1 MKTNNTLAI
10 TEWQRFGLD
19 DIKAVLQNSANT
31 DQEAKKIFNE
41 LQDFAKQK
49 DSHNFINFCG
59 SNKLKAR
66 NYVGLIQTQSG
77 FCLEILPKIF
87 RSEKKLEQDLENETS
102 NSQDKA
108 KALNSAK
115 KAQDLLLDM
124 LKTLK
129 DSPFKQSNI
138 ATLKAKK
145 LPLLEIFVSLFLDE
159 LEKLVK
165 QGIKSDYIAYKQNRT
180 FLRGKL
186 LFNENL
192 KYNFAHKERFYTFA
206 DEYSQNLPQ
215 NRLIVAAL
223 LKLQKLKFS
232 SKIST
237 RLLQFRF
244 IFDDIAQSTN
254 YKADF
259 AKCVNS
265 RHFKAYEQILPWCK
279 LFLEKLTPSPYSGSS
294 KASALLFDMNKLFES
309 FVAFHLK
316 KHCSLNAKDHAI
328 KTQDSS
334 KYLLERDAQSEQE
347 QKNKFKIKPDIV
359 ICKKDENE
367 KPIAILDTKWKILEK
382 EEEINQGDLY
392 QIFAYLC
399 KYENQKGVLI
409 YPKISGEIIEKLH
422 EHKYQYRAFKD
433 TNIQKEL
440 KIYFFD
446 LEGEIS
452 GIKNLF
458 E

>member
-1 MKTNNTLAI
+1 MKINNTLAI
-10 TEWQRFGLD
+10 AEWQSFGLD
-19 DIKAVLQNSANT
+19 DIKAVLQNSANAE
-31 DQEAKKIFNE
+31 QEAKKIFNE

-49 DSHNFINFCG
+49 DSHNFINFYG

-87 RSEKKLEQDLENETS
+87 RGEKKLEQDLENKAS
-102 NSQDKA
+102 NSQDKF
-108 KALNSAK
+108 SAK
-115 KAQDLLLDM
+115 NAQDLLLDM

-129 DSPFKQSNI
+129 NSPFKQSNI

-165 QGIKSDYIAYKQNRT
+165 QGIKSDYIAYEQNRT

-192 KYNFAHKERFYTFA
+192 KHNFAHKERFYTLA

-215 NRLIVAAL
+215 NRLIVASL

-232 SKIST
+232 SKTST

-265 RHFKAYEQILPWCK
+265 RYFKAYEQILPWCK
-279 LFLEKLTPSPYSGSS
+279 LFLEKLTPSPYSGNS

-309 FVAFHLK
+309 FVALHLK
-316 KHCSLNAKDHAI
+316 KYCSLNAKDHTI
-328 KTQDSS
+328 KTQDGS
-334 KYLLERDAQSEQE
+334 KYLLEEDTQGKQK
-347 QKNKFKIKPDIV
+347 QKNKFKQIKPDIV
-359 ICKKDENE
+359 IYKKDKE
-367 KPIAILDTKWKILEK
+367 PPLAILDTKWKILESG
-382 EEEINQGDLY
+382 EDISQGDLY

-399 KYENQKGVLI
+399 KYKSRKGVLI
-409 YPKISGEIIEKLH
+409 YPKIDEDDKMLTTNS
-422 EHKYQYRAFKD
+422 YQYRAF
-433 TNIQKEL
+433 QEL
-440 KIYFFD
+440 GMKLKFFSFD
-446 LEGEIS
+446 LNGKDEAS
-452 GIKNLF
+452 NLI
-458 E
+458 EKLQIL

>member
-10 TEWQRFGLD
+10 AEWHSFGLD
-19 DIKAVLQNSANT
+19 DIKAVLQNSANA

-49 DSHNFINFCG
+49 ESHNFINFYG
-59 SNKLKAR
+59 SNKLKVR

-77 FCLEILPKIF
+77 FCLKILPKIF
-87 RSEKKLEQDLENETS
+87 RGEKKLEQDLENKAS
-102 NSQDKA
+102 NSQA
-108 KALNSAK
+108 KESKFSAK
-115 KAQDLLLDM
+115 KAQDLLLNM

-129 DSPFKQSNI
+129 NSPFKQSNI
-138 ATLKAKK
+138 ATLKAKN
-145 LPLLEIFVSLFLDE
+145 LPLHEIFVSLFLDE

-165 QGIKSDYIAYKQNRT
+165 QGIKSDYIAYEQNRT

-186 LFNENL
+186 LFNQNL
-192 KYNFAHKERFYTFA
+192 KHNFAHKERFYALA

-215 NRLIVAAL
+215 NRLIVASL

-232 SKIST
+232 SST

-244 IFDDIAQSTN
+244 IFYDIAQSTN

-309 FVAFHLK
+309 FVAFYLK
-316 KHCSLNAKDHAI
+316 KHSKRYI
-328 KTQDSS
+328 VKSQEKS
-334 KYLLERDAQSEQE
+334 KYLVTQNEKDGFQLC
-347 QKNKFKIKPDIV
+347 PDIV
-359 ICKKDENE
+359 IYRKDQDKE
-367 KPIAILDTKWKILEK
+367 PPLAILDTKWKIIDS
-382 EEEINQGDLY
+382 INAISQSDLY
-392 QIFAYLC
+392 QLFAYLAKYKC
-399 KYENQKGVLI
+399 KNGYII
-409 YPKISGEIIEKLH
+409 YPKIGDIKRNKFIYKAESSTNLH
-422 EHKYQYRAFKD
+422 IR
-433 TNIQKEL
+433 
-440 KIYFFD
+440 FFD
-446 LEGEIS
+446 IYKS
-452 GIKNLF
+452 S
-458 E
+458 